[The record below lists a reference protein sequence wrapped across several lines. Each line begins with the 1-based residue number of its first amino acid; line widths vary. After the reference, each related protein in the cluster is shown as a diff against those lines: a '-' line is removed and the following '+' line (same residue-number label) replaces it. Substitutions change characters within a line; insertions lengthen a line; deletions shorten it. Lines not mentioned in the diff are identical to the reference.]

1 MSHYGKCKHGVYLG
15 GCRKC
20 FPLPKLTKVGGEII
34 QELVECFNN
43 KDREM
48 KKLFECNCKEELRE
62 LKNRIDFL
70 AHQTTYYTD
79 DYWHFMQDRPSTPL
93 RDVVRKIAN
102 HLGMQVHI
110 QPAKEETYIAEFKKV
125 SDK

>member
-1 MSHYGKCKHGVYLG
+1 
-15 GCRKC
+15 
-20 FPLPKLTKVGGEII
+20 
-34 QELVECFNN
+34 
-43 KDREM
+43 M

-70 AHQTTYYTD
+70 EHQTTYYTD
-79 DYWHFMQDRPSTPL
+79 DYWHFMQDRPRPSAPL

-110 QPAKEETYIAEFKKV
+110 QPAKEETYIAEFKKEV
-125 SDK
+125 INDKRNSK